1 MVKINDS
8 APVRLIQIRRVP
20 LPTLFL
26 RCFTLSLLEYL
37 ERFGVTILPHR
48 LEVLTIQRFNDS
60 ADKKNDQRPNQ
71 TSVPGFFQIEGP
83 HHSALRQL
91 VARFTEPALHQ
102 CGHESVRAHLSGP
115 ARTGCFQM
123 AGRYPW

>member
-8 APVRLIQIRRVP
+8 APVRLIQIRRLP

-60 ADKKNDQRPNQ
+60 ADKNNDQRPNQ
-71 TSVPGFFQIEGP
+71 TSVPGFLQIEGP
-83 HHSALRQL
+83 HDCALSEL
-91 VARFTEPALHQ
+91 AARFAQLALYQ
-102 CGHESVRAHLSGP
+102 CRHES
-115 ARTGCFQM
+115 
-123 AGRYPW
+123 